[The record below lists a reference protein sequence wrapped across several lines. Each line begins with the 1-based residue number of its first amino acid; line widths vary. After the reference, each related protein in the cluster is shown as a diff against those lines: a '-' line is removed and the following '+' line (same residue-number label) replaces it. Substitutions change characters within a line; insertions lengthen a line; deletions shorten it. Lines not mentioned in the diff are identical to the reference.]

1 MLNILTWFMFGTL
14 ATRLS
19 GMCMQCIILADL
31 PPSPSPSSSPP
42 SPTVLLASLLLPGDG
57 DGGLPGLQVTSVTDH

>member
-1 MLNILTWFMFGTL
+1 MFYILTWFMFGTL

-42 SPTVLLASLLLPGDG
+42 SPTVLLASLLLGDG
-57 DGGLPGLQVTSVTDH
+57 DGGLPGLQVTTVTDH